1 MVSASNTKN
10 PIQIEIFPKRLLG
23 PERAQKLLLELNQIE
38 GILRAVIQG
47 PRLPLKVPYGPAT
60 GENVLHP
67 DRKIVQINDTT
78 FELAILVGRIR
89 MEIRDFEVKERV
101 REVCEDLLPFGF
113 EFREGTFIAKRSTVS
128 DYAKRGPDADPNL
141 RGLFDP
147 KASLD
152 EQICFLNRS
161 DNDIENK

>member
-1 MVSASNTKN
+1 
-10 PIQIEIFPKRLLG
+10 IQIEIFPKRLLG